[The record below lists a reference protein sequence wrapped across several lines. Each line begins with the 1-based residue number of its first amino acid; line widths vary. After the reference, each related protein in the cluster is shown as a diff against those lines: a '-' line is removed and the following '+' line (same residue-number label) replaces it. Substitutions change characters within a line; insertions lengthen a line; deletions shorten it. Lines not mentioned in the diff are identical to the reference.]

1 MITSVKQV
9 STEVLTH
16 LQTKTTKTIYSIH
29 GRRIQKVDIQQI
41 KQLYTIIAS
50 NYQIQLSRIDSK
62 MYFDNLSLFLA
73 DQDYTLVANNLK
85 KHILSSSY
93 LPTIADLVKQPNNLS
108 DAPDAAETRLFIEQ
122 RENELKVDKTSD
134 KAYIKKVVEETKRKI
149 QEGEYSVFGR
159 DFESFK

>member
-1 MITSVKQV
+1 
-9 STEVLTH
+9 
-16 LQTKTTKTIYSIH
+16 
-29 GRRIQKVDIQQI
+29 
-41 KQLYTIIAS
+41 
-50 NYQIQLSRIDSK
+50 